1 MSYDKE
7 VHRQQIIAAYIA
19 AKMERN
25 KVKKHFAYFL
35 KLERVQIAALEYYN
49 QTYGNGVEIVG
60 NEMYQDEIEAAII
73 KDCATKSTSAAHKF
87 SVFRDQII
95 AAFDQGVIAEF
106 THQVS
111 GAPETS
117 GQEYFNQTYGDGIE
131 IVGKEMSYDDGYKQ
145 GYNRAIE
152 LTKWAISN
160 LIPPSDGVQ

>member
-49 QTYGNGVEIVG
+49 QTYGDGVEI
-60 NEMYQDEIEAAII
+60 
-73 KDCATKSTSAAHKF
+73 
-87 SVFRDQII
+87 SVFREQII
-95 AAFDQGVIAEF
+95 EAFDQGVIAEF

-117 GQEYFNQTYGDGIE
+117 GQEYFNQTYGDG
-131 IVGKEMSYDDGYKQ
+131 
-145 GYNRAIE
+145 
-152 LTKWAISN
+152 
-160 LIPPSDGVQ
+160 VQ

>member
-1 MSYDKE
+1 MAYNKE
-7 VHRQQIIAAYIA
+7 LHRQQIMEAYIA

-35 KLERVQIAALEYYN
+35 KLERVQIAAQEYYN
-49 QTYGNGVEIVG
+49 QTYGDGV
-60 NEMYQDEIEAAII
+60 
-73 KDCATKSTSAAHKF
+73 
-87 SVFRDQII
+87 
-95 AAFDQGVIAEF
+95 
-106 THQVS
+106 
-111 GAPETS
+111 
-117 GQEYFNQTYGDGIE
+117 E